1 MYGGQISADNNG
13 NISGDNETGR
23 ADAAFLKALGIKW
36 ERDGN
41 PSPEK
46 ASAAGEKK
54 AAKKAANRPDLT
66 ALYSSPDRND
76 IGFNMSLNDAIN
88 RSSLSEQTLIALLD
102 RIIQTRGSD
111 AEKHKFKGSVV
122 HNGHAYIYGVTKF
135 LVEHYIPRLHPGER
149 KFPPIK
155 PGERKHL
162 INIYKNEFI
171 NLYEQE
177 NAPVHVPHSER
188 SPVRKQWD
196 GDSLAA
202 SDGRVFELGSM
213 LSDVTIGKSSSA
225 NSSTRGPAHSRGRP
239 HSRGRGSRSKS
250 ERKGKGNSSGRSG
263 SRRPR
268 STSNKGKG
276 NSSTRR
282 RGRSKE
288 NPRKK

>member
-1 MYGGQISADNNG
+1 MYGGQISADNYG
-13 NISGDNETGR
+13 NISGDNATGR
-23 ADAAFLKALGIKW
+23 ADAAFLNALGIKW

-46 ASAAGEKK
+46 ASVAGEKK
-54 AAKKAANRPDLT
+54 AAKKAAKKAVNRPDLT

-88 RSSLSEQTLIALLD
+88 RTSLSEQTLIALLD

-111 AEKHKFKGSVV
+111 AKKHYFKGSVV
-122 HNGHAYIYGVTKF
+122 HDGHAYIYGATKF
-135 LVEHYIPRLHPGER
+135 LVEHYIPRLHPGESY
-149 KFPPIK
+149 FPPIK
-155 PGERKHL
+155 PGERKRL

-196 GDSLAA
+196 GDNST
-202 SDGRVFELGSM
+202 RGSAH
-213 LSDVTIGKSSSA
+213 SRA
-225 NSSTRGPAHSRGRP
+225 NSSTRGRAHSRANSSTRGRAHSRANSSTRGRAHSRANSRP
-239 HSRGRGSRSKS
+239 HSS
-250 ERKGKGNSSGRSG
+250 
-263 SRRPR
+263 R

-282 RGRSKE
+282 RGRSNE

>member
-1 MYGGQISADNNG
+1 
-13 NISGDNETGR
+13 
-23 ADAAFLKALGIKW
+23 LGIKW
-36 ERDGN
+36 ERDG
-41 PSPEK
+41 K
-46 ASAAGEKK
+46 ASVAGEKK
-54 AAKKAANRPDLT
+54 AAKKAAKKAVNRPDLT

-122 HNGHAYIYGVTKF
+122 HNGHAYIYGATKF
-135 LVEHYIPRLHPGER
+135 LVEHYIPRLHPDESNL
-149 KFPPIK
+149 PPIT
-155 PGERKHL
+155 PGERKRL

-177 NAPVHVPHSER
+177 NAPVHVPHSNR
-188 SPVRKQWD
+188 SPVRNQWD
-196 GDSLAA
+196 GD
-202 SDGRVFELGSM
+202 
-213 LSDVTIGKSSSA
+213 
-225 NSSTRGPAHSRGRP
+225 NSTRGRAHSRANNSTRGRAHSRANSRP
-239 HSRGRGSRSKS
+239 HSSRSKS
-250 ERKGKGNSSGRSG
+250 KRKGNSSGSSG
-263 SRRPR
+263 SCRHR

>member
-1 MYGGQISADNNG
+1 MYGGRIRADNNG
-13 NISGDNETGR
+13 NISGDNATGR
-23 ADAAFLKALGIKW
+23 ADAAFLNALGIKW
-36 ERDGN
+36 EGDG
-41 PSPEK
+41 
-46 ASAAGEKK
+46 
-54 AAKKAANRPDLT
+54 NRPDLI
-66 ALYSSPDRND
+66 ALYSSPERNV
-76 IGFNMSLNDAIN
+76 IGFNKSLNDAIN
-88 RSSLSEQTLIALLD
+88 LSKLSEQTLIALLD
-102 RIIQTRGSD
+102 RTIQARGSD
-111 AEKHKFKGSVV
+111 AKKHYFKGSVV
-122 HNGHAYIYGVTKF
+122 HDGHAYIYGVTKF

-155 PGERKHL
+155 PGERKRL

-177 NAPVHVPHSER
+177 NAPVHVPHSNR

-196 GDSLAA
+196 GDSRAA

-225 NSSTRGPAHSRGRP
+225 NSSTRGRAHSRGRP